1 MFTKRY
7 FQVIYD
13 KLVDL
18 VGNPNVPLVLVG
30 NKNDLHN
37 DRRVT
42 QVIFYPVYKKNLFN
56 NLRNVLKLFFVFL
69 FCVCY
74 FFNKFFSFWLIFFSF
89 WWIFLYLFKWFS
101 GEWTEVGSRD
111 EGGVPG
117 NQRQGPPVRFRHLY
131 QVSYADRKGGYY
143 LENYSF
149 NIGAVRWLI
158 LSVGQQVRKSLIY
171 PVSDDIQV

>member
-42 QVIFYPVYKKNLFN
+42 QVIFYPVYKKNLFD
-56 NLRNVLKLFFVFL
+56 NLKNVFDVFF
-69 FCVCY
+69 Y
-74 FFNKFFSFWLIFFSF
+74 LIF
-89 WWIFLYLFKWFS
+89 YLFLMNF
-101 GEWTEVGSRD
+101 
-111 EGGVPG
+111 
-117 NQRQGPPVRFRHLY
+117 
-131 QVSYADRKGGYY
+131 
-143 LENYSF
+143 
-149 NIGAVRWLI
+149 
-158 LSVGQQVRKSLIY
+158 
-171 PVSDDIQV
+171 